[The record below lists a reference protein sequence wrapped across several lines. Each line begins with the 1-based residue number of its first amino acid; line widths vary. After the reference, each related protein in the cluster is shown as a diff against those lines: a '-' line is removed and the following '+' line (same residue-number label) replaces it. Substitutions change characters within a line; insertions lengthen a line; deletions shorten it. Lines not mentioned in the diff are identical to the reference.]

1 MSNAAATEAGVG
13 KAVFTT
19 RLSFTIQASL
29 FCFRAGFLPGMI
41 LPFLIWM
48 VAVSPYTFDLVK
60 LDIVASF
67 CDSTSYSKWRLRD
80 KTGNRKVVTALTKD
94 GQESQVL
101 TPQQV
106 RQALITESA
115 PVTVFWTMAKFSLL
129 TGFFGY
135 YLTWFCLRRF
145 GANSQRHRRIRGSSD
160 LVSAHELDHLVRKQ
174 KGGAYKLVG
183 VSLPSAAPMTGILA
197 QGSQGSGKSL
207 AIHDLMQ
214 QVFRKKKKCI
224 IYDQSGEFFR
234 AYYRPGK
241 DFFFNPACEGSV
253 PWSIFSELKYS
264 YDADTLA
271 QAFLPPKAGVN
282 AGPNAFFE
290 DAARALFS
298 VILLRL
304 TQRGAI
310 NTSDIAKAFF
320 EMPDDEMDLL
330 IEKSVASSAVG
341 GDSKAQRQGV
351 ISSIAI
357 YLNGIASVEN
367 GTWSVREFLD
377 RDDDARF
384 FILGTEDTRAMFSPL
399 YRLLLSV
406 SFALIA
412 AKQEIVH
419 DDRYWFWLDEVH
431 TLGDIKL
438 DDQLATLRKFGV
450 CVVSGIQSESQFIS
464 SMGKERGETVMNC
477 FNSILMLR
485 VNEPNMM
492 ERAAKRLG
500 KVDMQ
505 IVSVNQTLAVTEW
518 RDGAGMA
525 RNEQEKWLVMPSEI
539 GGLASCTGFLK
550 LVGSFPAAR
559 VDYQNWLPKRQGG
572 SCYANKF
579 KSIQDSPPRN
589 PRFLIAR
596 SDDSSADPLTGLR
609 QELKSKGSD
618 GKPGKPLKPLGHV
631 SESELLVDKVVDADQ
646 ALAQLP
652 EQPLAQAQAPDA
664 TPQAEVSFI

>member
-19 RLSFTIQASL
+19 RLSFTVQASF
-29 FCFRAGFLPGMI
+29 FCTKAGFLPGLI
-41 LPFLIWM
+41 LPFAFWAM
-48 VAVSPYTFDLVK
+48 VVQPHDFDLVK
-60 LDIVASF
+60 LDLVASVT
-67 CDSTSYSKWRLRD
+67 DSMSHSKWRLRD
-80 KTGNRKVVTALTKD
+80 KDGIRKVVTAITED
-94 GQESQVL
+94 GHEAQSL

-106 RQALITESA
+106 RRAVKSEAA
-115 PVTVFWTMAKFSLL
+115 PVDLFWLIAKLSFFTGLL
-129 TGFFGY
+129 GY
-135 YLTWFCLRRF
+135 YLTWLCLRRF
-145 GANSQRHRRIRGSSD
+145 GTNSQKHQRIRGSAD
-160 LVSAHELDHLVRKQ
+160 LVSSNELDRLVRAQ

-183 VSLPSAAPMTGILA
+183 VSLPGNAPMTGILA
-197 QGSQGSGKSL
+197 QGAQGSGKSL

-271 QAFLPPKAGVN
+271 QAFLPPKAGIN
-282 AGPNAFFE
+282 AGANAFFE

-320 EMPDDEMDLL
+320 EMPDEEMDLL

-357 YLNGIASVEN
+357 YLNGIASVEH

-377 RDDDARF
+377 REDDARF

-450 CVVSGIQSESQFIS
+450 CVVSGIQSESQFIT

-505 IVSVNQTLAVTEW
+505 IVNVNQTLAVTEW

-579 KSIQDSPPRN
+579 KSIQASPPRN
-589 PRFLIAR
+589 PRFLISR
-596 SDDSSADPLTGLR
+596 SPHVAGDPLTNLR
-609 QELKSKGSD
+609 AELKSNG
-618 GKPGKPLKPLGHV
+618 PETKPLKPVKPLWNV
-631 SESELLVDKVVDADQ
+631 TILEDAPISSVVLAADAAPVPPVPPSPEISPKPKLV
-646 ALAQLP
+646 
-652 EQPLAQAQAPDA
+652 
-664 TPQAEVSFI
+664 F

>member
-1 MSNAAATEAGVG
+1 MSNTAATEAGVG
-13 KAVFTT
+13 QAVFSTK
-19 RLSFTIQASL
+19 LSFSVQAVL
-29 FCFRAGFLPGMI
+29 FCIRVGALPGLLLPII
-41 LPFLIWM
+41 LWAVM
-48 VAVSPYTFDLVK
+48 VSPHGYDLVK
-60 LDIVASF
+60 LDLIAGFSNPA
-67 CDSTSYSKWRLRD
+67 TYSKWRLRD
-80 KTGNRKVVTALTKD
+80 KNGLRKIVTAATLD
-94 GQESQVL
+94 GRESQML
-101 TPQQV
+101 TAPQV
-106 RQALITESA
+106 KKALKSEYSH
-115 PVTVFWTMAKFSLL
+115 VEMFWLIVKLSLL
-129 TGFFGY
+129 TGGLGY
-135 YLTWFCLRRF
+135 YLSWLGLRKI
-145 GANSQRHRRIRGSSD
+145 GSASQKNQRIRGSED
-160 LVSAHELDHLVRKQ
+160 LVSAEELNGLVRRD

-183 VSLPSAAPMTGILA
+183 VSLPNSAPMTGILV
-197 QGSQGSGKSL
+197 QGAQGSGKSL

-214 QVFRKKKKCI
+214 QVFKKKRKCI

-241 DFFFNPACEGSV
+241 DLFFNPACKGSV

-282 AGPNAFFE
+282 SGPNAFFE

-304 TQRGAI
+304 TQRGAK

-351 ISSIAI
+351 ISSISI
-357 YLNGIASVEN
+357 YLNGIASVAD
-367 GTWSVREFLD
+367 GTWSIREFLD

-384 FILGTEDTRAMFSPL
+384 FILGTDDTRAMFSPL

-419 DDRYWFWLDEVH
+419 TDRYWFFLDEVH

-438 DDQLATLRKFGV
+438 DEQLATLRKFGV
-450 CVVSGIQSESQFIS
+450 CLASGIQSESQFIT

-477 FNSILMLR
+477 FNSVLVLR
-485 VNEPNMM
+485 ANEPNMM

-500 KVDMQ
+500 KLDMQ
-505 IVSVNQTLAVTEW
+505 MVNMNQTLAVTEW

-525 RNEQEKWLVMPSEI
+525 RTEQEKWLVMPSEI
-539 GGLASCTGFLK
+539 GGLANCTGFLK
-550 LVGSFPAAR
+550 LVGAYPAAR
-559 VDYQNWLPKRQGG
+559 VDYQSWLPKRPGG
-572 SCYANKF
+572 SCYADKF
-579 KSIQDSPPRN
+579 LPIQESPPRD
-589 PRFLIAR
+589 PQFLITRAGGG
-596 SDDSSADPLTGLR
+596 ADVDALSGLR
-609 QELKSKGSD
+609 EELNGKHDDAEPPKPRWIVSD
-618 GKPGKPLKPLGHV
+618 WIEDRIPSVPDGPG
-631 SESELLVDKVVDADQ
+631 E
-646 ALAQLP
+646 
-652 EQPLAQAQAPDA
+652 APQNQVA
-664 TPQAEVSFI
+664 GQIEVSFK

>member
-13 KAVFTT
+13 QAVFSTK
-19 RLSFTIQASL
+19 LSFSIQASL
-29 FCFRAGFLPGMI
+29 FCFRVGMLPGI
-41 LPFLIWM
+41 LLPFILWA
-48 VAVSPYTFDLVK
+48 VLVSPQGFDLVK
-60 LDIVASF
+60 LDLIASI
-67 CDSTSYSKWRLRD
+67 TSPTTYSKWRLRD
-80 KTGNRKVVTALTKD
+80 KSGIRKVVTAITID
-94 GQESQVL
+94 GQESQML
-101 TPQQV
+101 TAAQV
-106 RQALITESA
+106 RKALKAEYS
-115 PVTVFWTMAKFSLL
+115 PVDLFWLIAKLSLL
-129 TGFFGY
+129 SGAIGY
-135 YLTWFCLRRF
+135 YLSWFCLKKF
-145 GANSQRHRRIRGSSD
+145 GAHSQKNQRIRGSENLVSSEALDD
-160 LVSAHELDHLVRKQ
+160 LVRRE
-174 KGGAYKLVG
+174 KGCSYTLVG
-183 VSLPSAAPMTGILA
+183 VSLPASAPMTGILA

-224 IYDQSGEFFR
+224 IYDQNGEFFR
-234 AYYRPGK
+234 AYFRPGK

-282 AGPNAFFE
+282 SGPNAFFE

-304 TQRGAI
+304 TQRGAM

-367 GTWSVREFLD
+367 GTWSIREFLD

-384 FILGTEDTRAMFSPL
+384 FILGTDDTRAMFSPL

-406 SFALIA
+406 SFGLIA

-419 DDRYWFWLDEVH
+419 GDRYWYWLDEVH

-438 DDQLATLRKFGV
+438 DEQLATMRKFGV
-450 CVVSGIQSESQFIS
+450 CIVSGIQSESQFIT

-477 FNSILMLR
+477 FNSMLMLR

-500 KVDMQ
+500 KLDMQ
-505 IVSVNQTLAVTEW
+505 MVSMNQTLAVTEW

-539 GGLASCTGFLK
+539 GSLANCTGFLK

-559 VDYQNWLPKRQGG
+559 VDYQKWLPKRPGA
-572 SCYANKF
+572 SCYADKF
-579 KSIQDSPPRN
+579 RPVQKSPPRN
-589 PRFLIAR
+589 PKFLIMRAAGTEGEALASLR
-596 SDDSSADPLTGLR
+596 EELNSKSSDT
-609 QELKSKGSD
+609 
-618 GKPGKPLKPLGHV
+618 KPLKPLWNVTVLDEPKEITVAAQV
-631 SESELLVDKVVDADQ
+631 SDPVV
-646 ALAQLP
+646 LS
-652 EQPLAQAQAPDA
+652 QPQPQPQPA
-664 TPQAEVSFI
+664 TTSLQTEQAEVSFK